1 MSSPQYNADTQS
13 SPISAIQRPSVPEA
27 AYESFF
33 KVIGRLETLLVEE
46 TGAVKAGASLDLPEL
61 TRRKRQGLLELNRL
75 MQAFKG
81 TIPSQDIINRLAK
94 FRVTLNANETALQL
108 HLQAA
113 QEVTATIVRVMRDLE
128 SDGTYTRAYRVD
140 GARSA

>member
-1 MSSPQYNADTQS
+1 MSSPQHADAQAV
-13 SPISAIQRPSVPEA
+13 PISAIQRPSVPEA
-27 AYESFF
+27 AYDAFF
-33 KVIGRLETLLVEE
+33 KVVGRLETLLVEE
-46 TGAVKAGASLDLPEL
+46 TAAVKRGASLDLPEL

-81 TIPSQDIINRLAK
+81 TIPSQDIINRLAA
-94 FRVTLNANETALQL
+94 FRITLNANETALQL

-113 QEVTATIVRVMRDLE
+113 QEVTATIVRVMRELE
-128 SDGTYTRAYRVD
+128 SDGTYTRAYRAI